1 MKDRLIVGA
10 AIGDCVHV
18 AGVVNFLNLAE
29 QLGFETVCLG
39 PAVSVEDLLNKVG
52 ALDPEL
58 VAVGYRLT
66 PENCRSLL
74 RELTAR
80 VMAQGEA
87 GRTWLF
93 GGTEPCVAVAREVG
107 LFQATFA
114 SGASK
119 QAVVAFLRGEQA
131 EATPGTPPPQT
142 LVDRVRWK
150 APYPLLRHHFGRPT
164 VEETVAGVAE
174 IARAECLDVLS
185 LGTDQN
191 AQEHFFRPEAMD
203 PAAHGAGG
211 VPVRTE
217 ADLEM
222 IYAHTRLGNHPILR
236 CYSGTRD
243 TMRWA
248 PMLSRTIRNA
258 WCAIPLF
265 WYTRLDG
272 RSSRPLR
279 EAIPETQALMR
290 WHAEHGIPVEM
301 NESHHWSLRDAPD
314 VVAVAAAYL
323 AAYNAR
329 SAGVRDY
336 VQQLMFNNPPS
347 TSPTMDLGKML
358 AKLTLVEGLQND
370 RFRVWRETRGGLTS
384 YPPDPSVARGHL
396 AATVTLQMQLKP
408 HIVHIVGHTEAHH
421 ATTAGELIEAC
432 RIADGAI
439 SQCLLGLPDMAR
451 DPDVQRRKEQL
462 LAETA
467 ELLRAI
473 ASLGTS
479 CADPFTDADTLARA
493 VEMGLLDAP
502 HLRGNTAGCGKV
514 VTRMVGGACLAVDPE
529 TGKPLPEA
537 DRIARIFGRHLLAVG
552 SAPLG
557 DEGPGK
563 EHPLRAYPA
572 LAARLRS
579 APVLTVADPSKVR
592 TRLCPERS

>member
-29 QLGFETVCLG
+29 QLGYETVCLG
-39 PAVSVEDLLNKVG
+39 PAVAVDGLLDRV
-52 ALDPEL
+52 AELDPAL

-74 RELTAR
+74 RELATKVAER
-80 VMAQGEA
+80 GER
-87 GRTWLF
+87 GRAWLF

-107 LFQATFA
+107 LFQSAFA

-119 QAVVAFLRGEQA
+119 AAVVAYLRGEQA
-131 EATPGTPPPQT
+131 AAAPGTPPPQT
-142 LVDRVRWK
+142 LVERVRWK

-164 VEETVAGVAE
+164 VAETVAGVVE

-191 AQEHFFRPEAMD
+191 AQEHFFRPAEMD

-211 VPVRTE
+211 VPVRSE
-217 ADLEM
+217 ADLAE
-222 IYAHTRLGNHPILR
+222 IYAHTRLGNYPIMR

-248 PMLSRTIRNA
+248 PMLARAINNA

-272 RSSRPLR
+272 RSPRPLR
-279 EAIPETQALMR
+279 TAIPETQALMR
-290 WHAEHGIPVEM
+290 WHAERGIPVEM

-314 VVAVAAAYL
+314 VVAVVAAYL

-329 SAGVRDY
+329 AAGVRDY

-347 TSPTMDLGKML
+347 TSPVMDLGKML
-358 AKLTLVEGLQND
+358 AKLELVEALQNGH
-370 RFRVWRETRGGLTS
+370 FRVWRETRGGLTS

-396 AATVTLQMQLKP
+396 AATVMLQMQLKP

-421 ATTAGELIEAC
+421 ATMAVELIEAC

-439 SQCLLGLPDMAR
+439 SQCLLGLPDMTR
-451 DPDVQRRKEQL
+451 DERVQRRK
-462 LAETA
+462 A
-467 ELLRAI
+467 ELLADAAVLLDAI
-473 ASLGTS
+473 ASLAPPGR
-479 CADPFTDADTLARA
+479 DPFTDADTLALA
-493 VEMGLLDAP
+493 VEFGLLDAP
-502 HLRGNTAGCGKV
+502 HLRGNAAACGKV
-514 VTRMVGGACLAVDPE
+514 VTRMVGGACLAMEPR
-529 TGKPLPEA
+529 TGKPIPEA
-537 DRIARIFGRHLLAVG
+537 ERVAHARTRAFPNAG
-552 SAPLG
+552 SRELSESAAAG
-557 DEGPGK
+557 
-563 EHPLRAYPA
+563 LRREPCEADAAAA
-572 LAARLRS
+572 LAS
-579 APVLTVADPSKVR
+579 
-592 TRLCPERS
+592 